1 MTSAITSA
9 NLPTATPTNSCPIC
23 MDTFDEDFF
32 INCSNGHIGACAK
45 CLSYMVTDNCP
56 LCRENLF
63 PDDEWYLGDS
73 DSDLDDDLPDAY
85 LNPRPMDDAWRREI
99 LGSVSPMPTEIM
111 NSDDFYRV
119 HSVGYIA
126 EDASDFDFSDDDDVS
141 EPPTIL

>member
-1 MTSAITSA
+1 
-9 NLPTATPTNSCPIC
+9 

-32 INCSNGHIGACAK
+32 INCSNGHMGACAN
-45 CLSYMVTDNCP
+45 CLSFMVTDNCP

-63 PDDEWYLGDS
+63 PDDTTSYNSDTDDS
-73 DSDLDDDLPDAY
+73 DIDLDDSYFDDLPDAY
-85 LNPRPMDDAWRREI
+85 LNPRPINDAWRREI
-99 LGSVSPMPTEIM
+99 L

-126 EDASDFDFSDDDDVS
+126 EDASDFDFSDDDLDVS